1 MTGDIWRIALL
12 LLAAMALG
20 GAIGIERTLHGHA
33 AGFRTHA
40 LVCLTSCA
48 LMLLAVYPSAW
59 IDAPVA
65 DALGVNI
72 SRVIQGVM
80 TGIGFLGAGVIM
92 KQGLEVRGLTT
103 AAAIWSA
110 AAIGIMIGVGSFW
123 VALATTLFTLIVLT
137 VFRKLEGR
145 LPIELIVH
153 ATVQCARDDL
163 IEQEDLVALVRGFA
177 LSVEE
182 LTYGL
187 DASQLFAYRLV
198 MSTRSRSAM
207 NRLAGALRTHAKV
220 QQFDIA
226 LRRD

>member
-1 MTGDIWRIALL
+1 MTGDVTRMALL
-12 LLAAMALG
+12 LLAAVVLG

-48 LMLLAVYPSAW
+48 LMLLAAYPSAW
-59 IDAPVA
+59 IGASAA
-65 DALGVNI
+65 DALGLNI

-123 VALATTLFTLIVLT
+123 TALATTLLTLIVLT
-137 VFRKLEGR
+137 VFRKVEGR

-153 ATVQCARDDL
+153 ATVSCARDDL
-163 IEQEDLVALVRGFA
+163 IEEEELVALVRGFG
-177 LSVEE
+177 LSIEE

-187 DASQLFAYRLV
+187 DAGQLFVYRLV
-198 MSTRSRSAM
+198 MSTRSKSAM
-207 NRLAGALRTHAKV
+207 NRLAGALRAHARV

>member
-1 MTGDIWRIALL
+1 MALL

-20 GAIGIERTLHGHA
+20 GAIGIERTLYGHA

-48 LMLLAVYPSAW
+48 LMLLAAYPSAW
-59 IDAPVA
+59 IDASVA

-72 SRVIQGVM
+72 TRVIQGVM

-123 VALATTLFTLIVLT
+123 TALATTLFTLIVLT
-137 VFRKLEGR
+137 VFRSLEGR

-153 ATVQCARDDL
+153 ATVHCSRDDL
-163 IEQEDLVALVRGFA
+163 IGEEDLVALIGGFGFRI
-177 LSVEE
+177 EE

-187 DASQLFAYRLV
+187 DAGQLFAYRLV